1 MLACLLHVLLAAGPG
16 PVDGLS
22 GALVATERI
31 ESITL
36 DVAGQGA
43 TLVTRAIAL
52 DGGRASFV
60 VGGKACREHKLEAAV
75 LEQMFA
81 AMRAR
86 LGVRVTGVVVGRG
99 EQSVQCLGA
108 ITFFAPDA

>member
-1 MLACLLHVLLAAGPG
+1 MLALLLHVLLAAGPG
-16 PVDGLS
+16 PSDALS
-22 GALVATERI
+22 GAPVATDRI
-31 ESITL
+31 ESITV

-81 AMRAR
+81 AMRVR
-86 LGVRVTGVVVGRG
+86 QGVRVTGSAVGRG
-99 EQSVQCLGA
+99 EQAVQCLAA